1 MSSKPSDEIAIK
13 VTGVSKIY
21 QVYEQPIDRL
31 KQGIAPKLRQLLGL
45 PKKDYCRNF
54 VSLDN
59 IDFSISK
66 GETVGIIGRNGA
78 GKSTLLQIICG
89 TLQPTAGRVE
99 VNGKVAAL
107 LELGAG
113 FNPEF
118 TGREN
123 VYMNASILGL
133 TEEQIDDRYESIAAF
148 ADIGEYLGQPVKTYS
163 SGMYV
168 RLAFAVITHVD
179 ADILVIDEALAV
191 GDAFFTQKCM
201 RFLRDFMQTGT
212 VLFVSH
218 DIASVTSLC
227 SSALLLK
234 QGRVEMDSSA
244 KQVAEH
250 YLEELYREHQD
261 VDEVKVLDD
270 SDVSITKNVDVQNVE
285 FGSGGSFG
293 TGGAQIKNVQF
304 LNQENSDITWVSGAI
319 SVKLIVNV
327 VVFSDIENLIVGFI
341 VRDKLGQELLGHNT
355 TKKGL
360 ASKEALNAGDKF
372 DCSFKFVLP
381 ALPRGDYTIT
391 LAIADGDAWDNVQH
405 HWVHAAK
412 IFTSVPEEPVYGMVG
427 LSLPEIKIDRF

>member
-1 MSSKPSDEIAIK
+1 MSSKINDEIAIK

-31 KQGIAPKLRQLLGL
+31 KQSIVPKLRQLLGL
-45 PKKDYCRNF
+45 PQKDYCRNF

-89 TLQPTAGRVE
+89 TLSPTQGSVE

-133 TEEQIDDRYESIAAF
+133 TEEEIDERYESIVDF
-148 ADIGEYLGQPVKTYS
+148 ADIGEYLEQPVKAYS

-168 RLAFAVITHVD
+168 RLAFAVIAHVD
-179 ADILVIDEALAV
+179 ADILIIDEALAV

-201 RFLRDFMQTGT
+201 RFLRDFMENGT

-218 DIASVTSLC
+218 DTAAVKSLCQSAILLNAGMVEKQADAKSVT
-227 SSALLLK
+227 
-234 QGRVEMDSSA
+234 EF
-244 KQVAEH
+244 
-250 YLEELYREHQD
+250 YLEELYREKQD
-261 VDEVKVLDD
+261 VDEAK
-270 SDVSITKNVDVQNVE
+270 SICVE
-285 FGSGGSFG
+285 NIASGPEPERAMQLHSEKAFG
-293 TGGAQIKNVQF
+293 TGKAEIITVKFAGLDGDDISFVSVAQQVEIC
-304 LNQENSDITWVSGAI
+304 
-319 SVKLIVNV
+319 VKAV
-327 VVFSDIENLIVGFI
+327 VHCHIENLIVGFI
-341 VRDKLGQELLGHNT
+341 IKDRLGQEVISNNNTVKGHASGQSVN
-355 TKKGL
+355 KG
-360 ASKEALNAGDKF
+360 EKF
-372 DCSFKFVLP
+372 KCSFIFQMPELP
-381 ALPRGDYTIT
+381 TGDYTIT
-391 LAIADGDAWDNVQH
+391 IAVADGDAWENIQH
-405 HWVHAAK
+405 HWIHDALAFK
-412 IFTSVPEEPVYGMVG
+412 SLPDSPVYGQVG
-427 LSLPEIKIDRF
+427 LPIKETNFSLL